1 MAAAPATDRTGAPG
15 LRIEIFLVSL
25 AAIVLEIAYTRVFS
39 FKLYYY
45 FTYLI
50 LGIALLGLGSGG
62 VFVAISDRLRA
73 VRPERT
79 VVLGSV
85 LAGLLVPLSYGVV
98 VGVQLNT
105 VDLTAGPGA
114 VSRLGIL
121 CLSLFLPFLAVG
133 VVLATILGARPGQV
147 GRLYAADLLG
157 AAVGCALC
165 VPVFA
170 SLGPP
175 SAVMLAAGLLGLT
188 GALAA
193 RQAPAWRAAG
203 VALAALCA
211 LPATL
216 PSLLPDPVTDRIKAL
231 SPQQGGDGPTL
242 FTRWSAL
249 FRVDVV
255 EGMSP
260 GSFYQVI
267 HDGIMGSIIV
277 HAKDG
282 PRSAAPIDGG
292 IRAAAL
298 APLRSGA
305 RVLIIG
311 AAGGHEIVTALRYD
325 MGEIVAV
332 ELNPVTVSLLTDHF
346 ADYSGRLGDDPR
358 VRLVNAEGR
367 AFIERE
373 TESFDLVWF
382 VAPDSYSA
390 LNAASSG
397 AFVLSESYL
406 YTVEMIEVALER
418 LGPDG
423 LLCVQ
428 FGEVSFDAKPNRT
441 VRYLATAREAMA
453 RLGIDDFASHVLVGR
468 APGIFTTAT
477 VLLKR
482 EPFAPEQV
490 ERFRAA
496 TEAIEGGELVHP
508 APGGGPQAHP
518 VQAVVGL
525 DDDTLARW
533 LDAYPYE
540 VGPVTDDAPFFWHF
554 ASFRDALLRP
564 WGEEQLIWDPEDAT
578 GERMLMTLLGF
589 AMVFAGVFLLLPLF
603 ALRETWS
610 RIPWKANAAVYFAS
624 LGLGFMFFEV
634 SLIQRLTLLLGY
646 PTYSLTVTL
655 FSLLV
660 FSGIGSLLTSRL
672 EGPRRPVLV
681 ALLVGLTLLAVLY
694 ELRLDPLVD
703 LLIGAP
709 LWVRV
714 ASVVLSLA
722 PLGLCLGAFMPI
734 GLGTV
739 ASLTPHDREYVAWAW
754 AVNGFFSVM
763 SSVLAT
769 MLSMSFGFSAV
780 LTLAVVIYGIGVL
793 ALIRIEGPPA

>member
-1 MAAAPATDRTGAPG
+1 MTGSPSGRGAGAPT
-15 LRIEIFLVSL
+15 LRLEIFLVSL
-25 AAIVLEIAYTRVFS
+25 AAILLEIAYTRVFS

-62 VFVAISDRLRA
+62 VLVALSERLRSL
-73 VRPERT
+73 RPERT
-79 VVLGSV
+79 VALGS
-85 LAGLLVPLSYGVV
+85 LAAGALVPFSYALVA
-98 VGVQLNT
+98 GVQLST

-114 VSRLGIL
+114 LFRLGVL
-121 CLSLFLPFLAVG
+121 CLSLFLPFLTVG
-133 VVLATILGARPGQV
+133 VVLATILGARPGEV

-165 VPVFA
+165 VPLFATVGPPAALMLAGGVLAATGARAGRSLPLRVAGA
-170 SLGPP
+170 SL
-175 SAVMLAAGLLGLT
+175 ALL
-188 GALAA
+188 
-193 RQAPAWRAAG
+193 
-203 VALAALCA
+203 LCA
-211 LPATL
+211 PLASPT
-216 PSLLPDPVTDRIKAL
+216 LLPDPVPDRIKAL

-249 FRVDVV
+249 FRVDVI
-255 EGMSP
+255 EGVSP
-260 GSFYQVI
+260 DRYYQVV

-277 HAKDG
+277 HAEDG
-282 PRSAAPIDGG
+282 PQSATPIDGG

-298 APLRSGA
+298 APLRPGS

-311 AAGGHEIVTALRYD
+311 AAGGHEIVTALRHG
-325 MGEIVAV
+325 MGEVVAV
-332 ELNPVTVSLLTDHF
+332 ELNPVTVSLLTEHF
-346 ADYSGRLGDDPR
+346 ADYSGRLGEDPR

-373 TESFDLVWF
+373 SERFDLVWF

-406 YTVEMIEVALER
+406 YTVEMIESALER
-418 LGPDG
+418 LAPGG

-441 VRYLATAREAMA
+441 VRYLATAREALA
-453 RLGIDDFASHVLVGR
+453 RLGVRDFASHVLVGR
-468 APGIFTTAT
+468 APGLFTTAT

-482 EPFAPEQV
+482 EPFSPEQV
-490 ERFRAA
+490 ERFREA
-496 TEAIEGGELVHP
+496 TRAIEGGRLVHP
-508 APGGGPQAHP
+508 PDGDEPQDPHP
-518 VQAVVGL
+518 VQSVIALPGDAL
-525 DDDTLARW
+525 PGW
-533 LDAYPYE
+533 LEAYPYE

-564 WGEEQLIWDPEDAT
+564 WGEKQLIWDPEDAT
-578 GERMLMTLLGF
+578 GERMLMTLLAF
-589 AMVFAGVFLLLPLF
+589 AVLFAAVFLLLPLL
-603 ALRETWS
+603 ALRDTWS

-660 FSGIGSLLTSRL
+660 FSGIGSLLAGRL
-672 EGPRRPVLV
+672 DGPRRPPLV
-681 ALLVGLTLLAVLY
+681 ALLVALAVLAILY
-694 ELRLDPLVD
+694 ELRLGPLVD

-709 LWVRV
+709 LWLRV
-714 ASVVLSLA
+714 AIVVLSLA

-734 GLGTV
+734 GLGAV

-780 LTLAVVIYGIGVL
+780 LALAVVVYALGVL
-793 ALIRIEGPPA
+793 ALIRIPD

>member
-1 MAAAPATDRTGAPG
+1 MPSTT
-15 LRIEIFLVSL
+15 S
-25 AAIVLEIAYTRVFS
+25 TRNS
-39 FKLYYY
+39 
-45 FTYLI
+45 
-50 LGIALLGLGSGG
+50 ALQR
-62 VFVAISDRLRA
+62 VK
-73 VRPERT
+73 
-79 VVLGSV
+79 SV
-85 LAGLLVPLSYGVV
+85 G
-98 VGVQLNT
+98 
-105 VDLTAGPGA
+105 
-114 VSRLGIL
+114 
-121 CLSLFLPFLAVG
+121 
-133 VVLATILGARPGQV
+133 
-147 GRLYAADLLG
+147 
-157 AAVGCALC
+157 
-165 VPVFA
+165 
-170 SLGPP
+170 
-175 SAVMLAAGLLGLT
+175 
-188 GALAA
+188 
-193 RQAPAWRAAG
+193 
-203 VALAALCA
+203 
-211 LPATL
+211 

-260 GSFYQVI
+260 ASFYQVI

-277 HAKDG
+277 HAEDG
-282 PRSAAPIDGG
+282 PGSAAPIDGG

-298 APLRSGA
+298 APLPAGS

-311 AAGGHEIVTALRYD
+311 AAGGHEIVTALRHD
-325 MGEIVAV
+325 MAEVVAV

-346 ADYSGRLGDDPR
+346 AEYSGRLGDDPR

-367 AFIERE
+367 AFIERQRE
-373 TESFDLVWF
+373 RFDLVWF

-406 YTVEMIEVALER
+406 YTVEMIEAAFER
-418 LGPDG
+418 LAPGG

-441 VRYLATAREAMA
+441 VRYLATAREAMS

-477 VLLKR
+477 VLLGR
-482 EPFAPEQV
+482 EPFPAERV

-496 TEAIEGGELVHP
+496 TEAIEGGRIVHP
-508 APGGGPQAHP
+508 AGQGSPDAAHP
-518 VQAVVGL
+518 VQAVIGL
-525 DDDTLARW
+525 GDQALARW
-533 LDAYPYE
+533 LAGYPYE

-564 WGEEQLIWDPEDAT
+564 WGERQLIWDPEDAT
-578 GERMLMTLLGF
+578 GERMLMALLGF
-589 AMVFAGVFLLLPLF
+589 AMLFAAVFLLLPLL

-610 RIPWKANAAVYFAS
+610 RIPWKANAAVYFAA

-672 EGPRRPVLV
+672 EAPRRPVLV

-694 ELRLDPLVD
+694 ELRLGPLVE

-714 ASVVLSLA
+714 ACVVLSLA

-739 ASLTPHDREYVAWAW
+739 STLTPHDREYVAWAW

-780 LTLAVVIYGIGVL
+780 LALAVIVYAIGVL
-793 ALIRIEGPPA
+793 ALIRIPD